1 MPKTA
6 VFGALFS
13 SCSVFAALRLMHGE
27 CRRYFIIEEHAELLR
42 HGAKKYRI
50 HAATAKSV
58 IIQYTNDVGIWAK
71 CTAVSDFNT
80 ERLL

>member
-1 MPKTA
+1 MTA

-42 HGAKKYRI
+42 HGAKKYP
-50 HAATAKSV
+50 
-58 IIQYTNDVGIWAK
+58 
-71 CTAVSDFNT
+71 NT
-80 ERLL
+80 CGDGKIGYNTVYE